1 MQWIRNY
8 NDVLDNSANPA
19 IRKAREVA
27 MKLLNVGIGAVDP
40 FELTKAF
47 FKKAS
52 DLNFNN
58 FSVIRV
64 IGFGKASFDMAR
76 AVEEIIDVE
85 EGVIVV
91 PEGAGRK
98 SGLRKIRIL
107 EGGHPIPDDGSVAA
121 SSAALKIAERSGE
134 KDFVVV
140 LVSGGGSA
148 LFARPAE
155 GITLKEKQEVTQLLL
170 KSGCTIDEFNSVRK
184 HISDVKGGQLAKAC
198 YPAHVLA
205 LIISDVV
212 GDPMETVAS
221 GPTLPDP
228 TTFQDAGY
236 VFDKY
241 GLWERAPESV
251 CRRIKKGMAGKIEET
266 PKSLDSSLVRN
277 VLIGNNS
284 LALTAMEKAARR
296 EYNTL
301 ILTGQ
306 LEGEGR
312 EAGKVLAGIAKE
324 VLRSS
329 NPVKRPCVLILG
341 GETTVTVVGNG
352 KGGRNQELVLGAA
365 LSLQKRDVVIASL
378 GTDGIDGSTDAAG
391 GIADGFTVE
400 RGNKEGL
407 DVVEYLS
414 KNDSNT
420 FLSAI
425 HDALITGRTNTNV
438 GDIIVIVVI

>member
-1 MQWIRNY
+1 
-8 NDVLDNSANPA
+8 
-19 IRKAREVA
+19 
-27 MKLLNVGIGAVDP
+27 
-40 FELTKAF
+40 
-47 FKKAS
+47 
-52 DLNFNN
+52 
-58 FSVIRV
+58 
-64 IGFGKASFDMAR
+64 
-76 AVEEIIDVE
+76 
-85 EGVIVV
+85 
-91 PEGAGRK
+91 
-98 SGLRKIRIL
+98 
-107 EGGHPIPDDGSVAA
+107 
-121 SSAALKIAERSGE
+121 
-134 KDFVVV
+134 
-140 LVSGGGSA
+140 
-148 LFARPAE
+148 
-155 GITLKEKQEVTQLLL
+155 
-170 KSGCTIDEFNSVRK
+170 
-184 HISDVKGGQLAKAC
+184 
-198 YPAHVLA
+198 
-205 LIISDVV
+205 
-212 GDPMETVAS
+212 
-221 GPTLPDP
+221 
-228 TTFQDAGY
+228 
-236 VFDKY
+236 
-241 GLWERAPESV
+241 
-251 CRRIKKGMAGKIEET
+251 MAGKIEET

>member
-8 NDVLDNSANPA
+8 HEVLDNSANPT
-19 IRKAREVA
+19 IKKAREVA
-27 MKLLNVGIGAVDP
+27 MELLDVGIGAVDP

-52 DLNFNN
+52 DLNFND

-76 AVEEIIDVE
+76 AVEEIIEVE
-85 EGVIVV
+85 EGIIVV
-91 PEGAGRK
+91 PEGTGKK
-98 SGLRKIRIL
+98 SGLKKIKIV
-107 EGGHPIPDDGSVAA
+107 EGGHPIPDEYSVAA
-121 SSAALKIAERSGE
+121 ASVALKIAERSGE
-134 KDFVVV
+134 GDLVVV

-148 LFARPAE
+148 LFAKPAE
-155 GITLKEKQEVTQLLL
+155 GITLKEKQDVTQLLL
-170 KSGCTIDEFNSVRK
+170 KSGCTINEFNSVRK

-212 GDPMETVAS
+212 GDPMETIAS
-221 GPTLPDP
+221 GPTLPDHII
-228 TTFQDAGY
+228 FQDAGY

-241 GLWERAPESV
+241 DLWEKAPESI
-251 CRRIKKGMAGKIEET
+251 CRRIKEGMTGQIEET

-284 LALTAMEKAARR
+284 LALNAMEKAAR
-296 EYNTL
+296 YNTL

-324 VLRSS
+324 VLRSN
-329 NPVKRPCVLILG
+329 NPIKRPCVLILG

-378 GTDGIDGSTDAAG
+378 GTDGIDGSADAAG

-400 RGNKEGL
+400 RGNREGL

-420 FLSAI
+420 FLSAL

-438 GDIIVIVVI
+438 GDIIVIVVL